1 MTKYWKML
9 LLMVA
14 AGWMTTGAMAETT
27 MLLDSIVDFSS
38 DGQPSKKE
46 AFLYDASGHT
56 TMWYQ
61 YSMSGDQWST
71 LYTYQLANQY
81 DAQGRVS
88 RRNESLNTGSGW
100 VLMNRTD
107 YTYDEQGRLQ
117 MESRWSL
124 SAVGNTWTEISRHV
138 YQYGADDAVEQIWYQ
153 LGGGEAYLSY
163 ILVPE
168 ESTPSMRVMDIY
180 WTGYEEDGA
189 EGQRIYYFSEHEIQ
203 PSQAIDQV
211 EDSSPAIRKIIYN
224 GQVYILQEG
233 KTYLLTGQG
242 IE

>member
-1 MTKYWKML
+1 MAKKIFL
-9 LLMVA
+9 LLA
-14 AGWMTTGAMAETT
+14 AVWMAANVMAETT
-27 MLLDSIVDFSS
+27 LLLDSIVDLTAES
-38 DGQPSKKE
+38 QPSKKE
-46 AFLYDASGHT
+46 AFLYDAAGHA

-107 YTYDEQGRLQ
+107 FTYDEQGRVQ

-124 SAVGNTWTEISRHV
+124 SAVGNTWSEISRHV
-138 YQYGADDAVEQIWYQ
+138 YQYGENDVVEKIFYQ
-153 LGGGEAYLSY
+153 FGGGDDYLTY

-168 ESTPSMRVMDIY
+168 ESTAEKHVMDTY
-180 WTGYEEDGA
+180 WTGYEA
-189 EGQRIYYFSEHEIQ
+189 EGADGRRIYYFSEHEVQ
-203 PSQAIDQV
+203 PSQAIDQITN
-211 EDSSPAIRKIIYN
+211 DPSPMTNKVIKE
-224 GQVYILQEG
+224 GQLFILRGDKAYTIGGQEI
-233 KTYLLTGQG
+233 K
-242 IE
+242 